1 MVSPAARS
9 SIAATLLFAASVL
22 LVIGNAPIWC
32 VAIGLGCALWRVL
45 ILNGSLDPPKQRK
58 GLRFALGAITGLL
71 VVAVALRFR
80 TLNGLAAGTAL
91 LVVMGALKVAES
103 RARRDDAIVIG
114 VSLFLLLAAG
124 LAGQSLIRV
133 PLYLLALW
141 GACAA
146 IALVAHGGSS
156 LSTHAALRLSARA
169 LLMALPL
176 ALLCF
181 AFFPRI
187 SGQFWAMQ
195 TGSTATTGLTDELS
209 PGNIGKLATEY
220 DPAFRATFAA
230 APPRQSALYWR
241 GPVLNT
247 FDGFTWRRERTRE
260 YRAPHLSLLGDEVRY
275 RITMEP
281 SNQRWLFALDTV
293 SASPRREVALSHD
306 RVLVAMDPVT
316 VVTSYDAVSHLET
329 RADQPLS
336 ERARLVETR
345 LPADRNPRARA
356 LALQMRARAGSDG
369 EYARQ
374 VLDWFRTQGLE
385 YTLEP
390 GVTSIDSVDTTLFD
404 SKRGFC
410 GHFASA
416 YANLMRAAGVPARV
430 VTGYLGGEWNPVGGY
445 YLVRQSEAHAWTEVW
460 LDERGWTRID
470 PTAVVAP
477 ERLQRGVF
485 ELLAGSLP
493 TTSTFVHNTPA
504 LRRITLIW
512 DGMNQWWQSRVVEFN
527 LRSQFELLGWL
538 GIESPRWQH
547 LGWAFA
553 LGLFAWIAWIALTL
567 RRGVGSHR
575 HDEISR
581 LWLAANRKFARV
593 ALPRQPAEG
602 PLDYAARIG
611 AARPD
616 LAVLAREIAQRY
628 ATVRFGA
635 NPGEEDMAAFRKA
648 VSALNIWSKDRRSR
662 SAPVGQPHSP

>member
-1 MVSPAARS
+1 VVSPAARS
-9 SIAATLLFAASVL
+9 SVAATLLFAASVA
-22 LVIGNAPIWC
+22 LVTGSAPAWC
-32 VAIGLGCALWRVL
+32 VAIGLACALWRVL
-45 ILNGSLDPPKQRK
+45 TLGGRLAPPRQRK
-58 GLRFALGAITGLL
+58 RVRLVMGAITALL

-91 LVVMGALKVAES
+91 LVVMGALKVVEA
-103 RARRDDAIVIG
+103 RAPRDDAIIIG

-124 LAGQSLIRV
+124 LAGQSLLRA

-141 GACAA
+141 GACAT
-146 IALVAHGGSS
+146 IALVARGGSS
-156 LSTHAALRLSARA
+156 LSTGAALRLSARA
-169 LLMALPL
+169 LLMSLPL

-181 AFFPRI
+181 AFFPRV
-187 SGQFWAMQ
+187 SGQFWALR
-195 TGSTATTGLTDELS
+195 GAAEASTGLSDEMS

-220 DPAFRATFAA
+220 DPAFRATFETT
-230 APPRQSALYWR
+230 PPAHSALYWR
-241 GPVLNT
+241 GPVLNS

-260 YRAPHLSLLGDEVRY
+260 YRAPLLAELGEPIRY

-281 SNQRWLFALDTV
+281 SNQRWLFALDT
-293 SASPRREVALSHD
+293 ATRSPRREVALTHD
-306 RVLVAMDPVT
+306 RLLVAMDPVT
-316 VVTSYDAVSHLET
+316 SVVSYDVTSHLEM
-329 RADQPLS
+329 RAVQSLS
-336 ERARLVETR
+336 EIGRRVETR
-345 LPADRNPRARA
+345 LPADRNPRARR
-356 LALQMRARAGSDG
+356 LAQELRARAGSDA
-369 EYARQ
+369 EYARL
-374 VLDWFRTQGLE
+374 VLDWFRTSGLE

-404 SKRGFC
+404 SRRGFC

-460 LDERGWTRID
+460 LDGRGWARID

-493 TTSTFVHNTPA
+493 TTATFFHNTPM
-504 LRRITLIW
+504 LRRMSLVW
-512 DGMNQWWQSRVVEFN
+512 DGLNQWWQSNVIEYD
-527 LRSQFELLGWL
+527 LRSQLALLDKL
-538 GIESPRWQH
+538 GIDSPRWQH

-553 LGLFAWIAWIALTL
+553 LGLLAWIAWIALSL
-567 RRGVGSHR
+567 RRGVGIGR

-581 LWLAANRKFARV
+581 LWLLANRKFARV
-593 ALPRQPAEG
+593 ALPRQPSEG

-616 LAVLAREIAQRY
+616 LAALAHDIAHRY
-628 ATVRFGA
+628 AALRFGA
-635 NPGEEDMAAFRKA
+635 QADLHDLAAFRRA
-648 VSALNIWSKDRRSR
+648 VHSLRIWSTDRRQR
-662 SAPVGQPHSP
+662 SARPGQPHPP

>member
-1 MVSPAARS
+1 MVNPAARS

-22 LVIGNAPIWC
+22 LVLGSAPIWC
-32 VAIGLGCALWRVL
+32 VAIGLACAAWRIL
-45 ILNGSLDPPKQRK
+45 TLNGYLAPPKQRK
-58 GLRFALGAITGLL
+58 GVRFAMGAITGLL

-91 LVVMGALKVAES
+91 LVVMGALKVVES
-103 RARRDDAIVIG
+103 RVRRDDAIIIG

-124 LAGQSLIRV
+124 LAGQSLLRA

-156 LSTHAALRLSARA
+156 LSTRAALRLSART
-169 LLMALPL
+169 LVMSLPL

-181 AFFPRI
+181 AFFPRVA
-187 SGQFWAMQ
+187 GQFWALQ
-195 TGSTATTGLTDELS
+195 GGSSATTGLTDEMS
-209 PGNIGKLATEY
+209 PGNIGQLATEY
-220 DPAFRATFAA
+220 DPAFRATFTAT
-230 APPRQSALYWR
+230 PPRQSALYWR
-241 GPVLNT
+241 GPVLNS

-260 YRAPHLSLLGDEVRY
+260 YRAPHIDLIGDEVRY

-293 SASPRREVALSHD
+293 AGSPRREIALTHD
-306 RVLVAMDPVT
+306 RVLIAMDPVT
-316 VVTSYDAVSHLET
+316 AVTSYDAVSHLET
-329 RADQPLS
+329 RAEQPLS
-336 ERARLVETR
+336 DYARTIETR
-345 LPADRNPRARA
+345 LPLDRNPRARA
-356 LALQMRARAGSDG
+356 LAQDLRTRARSDG
-369 EYARQ
+369 EFARL

-390 GVTSIDSVDTTLFD
+390 GVTTIDSVDTTLFD

-416 YANLMRAAGVPARV
+416 YANLMRAAGIPARV

-493 TTSTFVHNTPA
+493 TTSTFVHNTPV
-504 LRRITLIW
+504 LRRITLVW
-512 DGMNQWWQSRVVEFN
+512 DGMNQWWQSNVVEFN
-527 LRSQFELLGWL
+527 LRSQFNLLGRL
-538 GIESPRWQH
+538 GIDSPSWQH

-553 LGLFAWIAWIALTL
+553 LGLLAWIAWIALAL
-567 RRGVGSHR
+567 RRGVGVSR

-581 LWLAANRKFARV
+581 LWLKANRKFGRV

-616 LAVLAREIAQRY
+616 LKSLALDIAQRY
-628 ATVRFGA
+628 AALRFGA
-635 NPGEEDMAAFRKA
+635 HASDEQMAEFRRA
-648 VSALNIWSKDRRSR
+648 VNALRIWSTDRRGR
-662 SAPVGQPHSP
+662 SAPDGHAP